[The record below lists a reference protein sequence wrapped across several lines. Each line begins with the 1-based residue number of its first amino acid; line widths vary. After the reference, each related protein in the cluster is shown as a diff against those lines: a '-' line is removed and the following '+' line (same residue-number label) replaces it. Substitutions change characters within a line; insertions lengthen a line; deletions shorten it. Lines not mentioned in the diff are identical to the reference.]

1 MTSPTHLPVPP
12 SPPGGATLDFNPM
25 TSPHREDPHLFY
37 RAARERP
44 VMFSPSI
51 GAYMVTRYAD
61 LVTVLN
67 DPQTY
72 SSRAALPMIYDNP
85 AEVTA
90 VLREGNVP
98 ETTMVVNEDDPAHV
112 RFRRVFDAGFTGAR
126 VRAMVPLMRE
136 RATGLIDGFA
146 GLDRPE
152 LSATDG
158 HPAANG
164 HADLV
169 ADYAIP
175 FVQAVIS
182 AVIGFPAEDTARIQ
196 AWTDDV
202 NMLWNMLAPVEAR
215 MASARRMAD
224 YTRYLQALIDDRRER
239 PREDLISDL
248 VHGANGYPGVPDEY
262 VHNMIRG
269 AARVA
274 GFDTTRDAIT
284 ATVLIMLENP
294 GVRERVLADP
304 ARVIPRLTEE
314 ALRRDAPHRGLFRI
328 TTREAELGGTRLPAG
343 ALLLLLFGSGNR
355 DETVFA
361 DPDLADLDRANVR
374 DHLAFGRGLHSCPGA
389 PMARAEIR
397 VALETLL
404 RRLPGLRLA
413 DGYQPVY
420 IASYFFRGLESLE
433 VAW

>member
-1 MTSPTHLPVPP
+1 MSVQTVP
-12 SPPGGATLDFNPM
+12 GEAAFDFNPM
-25 TSPHREDPHLFY
+25 AGPHREDPHVFY

-44 VMFSPSI
+44 VTFSPSI
-51 GAYMVTRYAD
+51 GAYLVTRYAD
-61 LVTVLN
+61 LITILD
-67 DPQTY
+67 DPQTF
-72 SSRAALPMIYDNP
+72 SSKAALPMIYDNP
-85 AEVTA
+85 PEVVA
-90 VLREGNVP
+90 VLREGQVP
-98 ETTMVVNEDDPAHV
+98 ETTMVVNEDEPEHI

-136 RATGLIDGFA
+136 RATALIDQFA
-146 GLDRPE
+146 GDR
-152 LSATDG
+152 
-158 HPAANG
+158 
-164 HADLV
+164 ADLV

-202 NMLWNMLAPVEAR
+202 NMLWNMLAPVDAR
-215 MASARRMAD
+215 IASARRMAD
-224 YTRYLQALIDDRRER
+224 YTRYLQALIEARRAH

-248 VHGANGYPGVPDEY
+248 VLGANGYPGVPDAY

-284 ATVLIMLENP
+284 AAVLIICENP
-294 GVRERVLADP
+294 GVRERILADP

-314 ALRRDAPHRGLFRI
+314 ALRRDAPHRGLFRV
-328 TTREAELGGTRLPAG
+328 TTREVDLGGTPLPAG
-343 ALLLLLFGSGNR
+343 APVLLLFGSGNR
-355 DETVFA
+355 DEAVFA
-361 DPDLADLDRANVR
+361 HPDEVNLDRPNVR

-397 VALETLL
+397 VALETLI
-404 RRLPGLRLA
+404 RRRPGLRLA
-413 DGYQPVY
+413 DGYQPTY
-420 IASYFFRGLESLE
+420 IASYFFRGLESLD
-433 VAW
+433 VTW

>member
-1 MTSPTHLPVPP
+1 MSVQTVPGEAA
-12 SPPGGATLDFNPM
+12 SDFNPM
-25 TSPHREDPHLFY
+25 ASPHREDPHVFY

-44 VMFSPSI
+44 VTFSPSI
-51 GAYMVTRYAD
+51 GAYLVTRYAN
-61 LVTVLN
+61 LVTVLD
-67 DPQTY
+67 DPQTF
-72 SSRAALPMIYDNP
+72 SSKAALPMIYDNP
-85 AEVTA
+85 PEIVA
-90 VLREGNVP
+90 VLREGQVP
-98 ETTMVVNEDDPAHV
+98 ETTMVVNEDEPERI

-136 RATGLIDGFA
+136 RTTALIDQFA
-146 GLDRPE
+146 GDR
-152 LSATDG
+152 
-158 HPAANG
+158 AN
-164 HADLV
+164 LV

-196 AWTDDV
+196 AWTNDV
-202 NMLWNMLAPVEAR
+202 NMLWNMLAPVDAR
-215 MASARRMAD
+215 IASARRMAD
-224 YTRYLQALIDDRRER
+224 YTRYLQALIDDRRAH

-248 VHGANGYPGVPDEY
+248 VQGANGYPGVPDAY

-294 GVRERVLADP
+294 GVRERILADP
-304 ARVIPRLTEE
+304 ARIIPKLTEE
-314 ALRRDAPHRGLFRI
+314 ALRRDAPHRGLFRV
-328 TTREAELGGTRLPAG
+328 TTREVDLGGTPLPAG
-343 ALLLLLFGSGNR
+343 APMLLLFGSGNR
-355 DETVFA
+355 DEAVFA
-361 DPDLADLDRANVR
+361 RPDEADLDRPNVR

-389 PMARAEIR
+389 PLARAEIR
-397 VALETLL
+397 VALETLI

-413 DGYQPVY
+413 DGYQPTY
-420 IASYFFRGLESLE
+420 IASYFFRGLESLD

>member
-1 MTSPTHLPVPP
+1 MT
-12 SPPGGATLDFNPM
+12 AQLDFNPM
-25 TSPHREDPHLFY
+25 ISPHREDPHVFY
-37 RAARERP
+37 REARSRP
-44 VMFSPSI
+44 VEFSPSI
-51 GAYMVTRYAD
+51 GAYLVTRYAD
-61 LVTVLN
+61 LVTVLD
-67 DPQTY
+67 DPRTF

-85 AEVTA
+85 PEVVA
-90 VLREGNVP
+90 VLRAGGVP
-98 ETTMVVNEDDPAHV
+98 ETTMVVNEDEPDHI

-136 RATGLIDGFA
+136 RAAALIDGFA
-146 GLDRPE
+146 
-152 LSATDG
+152 ADG
-158 HPAANG
+158 R
-164 HADLV
+164 ADLV
-169 ADYAIP
+169 AGYAVP

-202 NMLWNMLAPVEAR
+202 NLLWNMLAPVDARVEA
-215 MASARRMAD
+215 ARRMAD
-224 YTRYLQALIDDRRER
+224 YTRYLQALIDDRRAR
-239 PREDLISDL
+239 PQRDLISDL

-284 ATVLIMLENP
+284 ATLLIMLEDP
-294 GVRERVLADP
+294 GLGELILADP
-304 ARVIPRLTEE
+304 ARMIPKLTEE

-328 TTREAELGGTRLPAG
+328 TTREVELGGTTLPAG
-343 ALLLLLFGSGNR
+343 APMLLLFGSGNR
-355 DETVFA
+355 DETTFPH
-361 DPDLADLDRANVR
+361 PDDVDTDRPNVR

-397 VALETLL
+397 VALETLI

-420 IASYFFRGLESLE
+420 IASYFFRGLESL
-433 VAW
+433 VVTW

>member
-1 MTSPTHLPVPP
+1 VSAQLTPDQ
-12 SPPGGATLDFNPM
+12 AAFDFNPM
-25 TSPHREDPHLFY
+25 TSPHREDPHVFY

-44 VMFSPSI
+44 VTFSPCV
-51 GAYMVTRYAD
+51 GAYMVTRHAD
-61 LVTVLN
+61 LVTVLD

-72 SSRAALPMIYDNP
+72 SSKAALPMIYDNP
-85 AEVTA
+85 PEVVAE
-90 VLREGNVP
+90 LRAGQVP
-98 ETTMVVNEDDPAHV
+98 ETTMVVNEDEPEHI

-136 RATGLIDGFA
+136 RAAALVDGFA
-146 GLDRPE
+146 AGQ
-152 LSATDG
+152 
-158 HPAANG
+158 
-164 HADLV
+164 ADLV
-169 ADYAIP
+169 ADYAVP

-202 NMLWNMLAPVEAR
+202 NLLWNMLAPVQAR
-215 MASARRMAD
+215 VAAARRMAA
-224 YTRYLQALIDDRRER
+224 YTRYLQALIDDRRAH

-248 VHGANGYPGVPDEY
+248 VHGANGYPGVPDAY

-294 GVRERVLADP
+294 GVRERILADP
-304 ARVIPRLTEE
+304 ARAIPKLTEE

-328 TTREAELGGTRLPAG
+328 TTREAELGGTILPAG
-343 ALLLLLFGSGNR
+343 TPLLLLFGSGNR
-355 DETVFA
+355 DETVFTG
-361 DPDLADLDRANVR
+361 PDEVDLDRPNVR
-374 DHLAFGRGLHSCPGA
+374 QHLAFGRGLHSCPGA

-397 VALETLL
+397 VALETLV

-420 IASYFFRGLESLE
+420 IASYFFRGLESLA
-433 VAW
+433 VTWLRSR

>member
-1 MTSPTHLPVPP
+1 VTAQTTPDQ
-12 SPPGGATLDFNPM
+12 AAFDFNPM
-25 TSPHREDPHLFY
+25 TSPHREDPHVFY
-37 RAARERP
+37 RAARSRP
-44 VMFSPSI
+44 VAFSPSI

-61 LVTVLN
+61 LVAVLD
-67 DPQTY
+67 DPQTF
-72 SSRAALPMIYDNP
+72 SSKAALPMIYDNP
-85 AEVTA
+85 PEVTA
-90 VLREGNVP
+90 VLRAGGVP
-98 ETTMVVNEDDPAHV
+98 ETTMVVNEDEPEHI

-136 RATGLIDGFA
+136 RAA
-146 GLDRPE
+146 GLVD
-152 LSATDG
+152 AFVK
-158 HPAANG
+158 NG

-169 ADYAIP
+169 ADYAVP

-215 MASARRMAD
+215 VESARRMAD
-224 YTRYLQALIDDRRER
+224 YTRYLQALIERRR
-239 PREDLISDL
+239 ASPREDLISDL

-284 ATVLIMLENP
+284 ATVLIMLEDP
-294 GVRERVLADP
+294 GVRERILADP
-304 ARVIPRLTEE
+304 ARAIPKLTEE

-328 TTREAELGGTRLPAG
+328 TTREVELGGTMLPAG
-343 ALLLLLFGSGNR
+343 APLLLLFGSGNR

-361 DPDLADLDRANVR
+361 HPDQVDLDRPNVR

-397 VALETLL
+397 VALETLI
-404 RRLPGLRLA
+404 RMLPGLRLA
-413 DGYQPVY
+413 GGYQPVY
-420 IASYFFRGLESLE
+420 IASYFFRGLETLE
-433 VAW
+433 VTW